1 MNRAARSIF
10 GSALIYSAT
19 SALTGLVPILLLPL
33 LTRLLSPSE
42 YGVVAMY
49 TVFAQMMSLV
59 TGLSVHGAIGM
70 RYFDRESLDF
80 PRYVGTCV
88 AILVASASAMLVLV
102 FLTSSY
108 LERFTEIPALW
119 LLIAVLSSAFAF
131 VAQIQLVVW
140 QSAKKP
146 FYFAG
151 LRVGQAGLD
160 IGLSLLFVVTLG
172 LSWQGRTG
180 GMALAAALCGIAALF
195 LLWRGGWMRLSFDRD
210 YARSALK
217 FGLPLVPHVI
227 GGFLITTIDRF
238 MITNILDV
246 ASTGIYMVA
255 VQIGLAG
262 LLVTDAVNRA
272 VSPWLIEALQVHD
285 AARDKLIVRLSYA
298 YFILLLAGG
307 YLGGLLAPP
316 VFAVLVGEQ
325 FRAAGPVLVYI
336 TLGQAVGGIYLIL
349 SNYIFYAGRTG
360 TLALITL
367 SSGLL
372 NVLMSY
378 WLLTTR
384 GIEGAAQSFLLAQIV
399 LCLGA
404 WWLANKVRPMPWRP
418 W

>member
-1 MNRAARSIF
+1 
-10 GSALIYSAT
+10 
-19 SALTGLVPILLLPL
+19 
-33 LTRLLSPSE
+33 
-42 YGVVAMY
+42 
-49 TVFAQMMSLV
+49 
-59 TGLSVHGAIGM
+59 M

-80 PRYVGTCV
+80 PRYVGTCM
-88 AILVASASAMLVLV
+88 AILAASASAMLVLV
-102 FLTSSY
+102 LLTSFY

-131 VAQIQLVVW
+131 IAQIQLVIW

-146 FYFAG
+146 LYFAG
-151 LRVGQAGLD
+151 LRVGQATLD
-160 IGLSLLFVVTLG
+160 IGVSRLFVVTLG

-180 GMALAAALCGIAALF
+180 GMALAAAVCGIAALF

-272 VSPWLIEALQVHD
+272 VSPWLIEALQVND